1 MNTIEKLIGSV
12 VINMKYPGRV
22 IADTILL
29 TNDEIPTLQR
39 GLLFIALNKSY
50 VHQLQPIEEV
60 ESCLSQHVE
69 DTISEIIDELIQ
81 WSELMLK
88 GTTFKGK
95 ETIVL
100 LGVFFENM
108 EKKGELPESDD
119 LIEYLTTVYEY
130 FHLITRIFSEHGR
143 IDLIDG
149 MKNCFNHEEQ
159 RNFEELI
166 ERLNKSNLL
175 NITRE

>member
-1 MNTIEKLIGSV
+1 MNTIDKLIGSV
-12 VINMKYPGRV
+12 VINMKYPGRE
-22 IADTILL
+22 IADTIFL
-29 TNDEIPTLQR
+29 TYDEMPTLQR
-39 GLLFIALNKSY
+39 GLLFIALNKSN
-50 VHQLQPIEEV
+50 VNQLQPIEEL
-60 ESCLSQHVE
+60 ELCLSQHVK
-69 DTISEIIDELIQ
+69 DTISEILDELIQ

-108 EKKGELPESDD
+108 EKKGKLPESDD
-119 LIEYLTTVYEY
+119 LIEYLATVYEY
-130 FHLITRIFSEHGR
+130 FHLITSIFSEYGR

-149 MKNCFNHEEQ
+149 LKKCFTQEEQ
-159 RNFEELI
+159 RKFEELI

-175 NITRE
+175 HITKE